1 MTSTTTVDD
10 LHERL
15 RGHLIDPD
23 DERYEDARALH
34 HGMID
39 KRPRMIAGCAN
50 VADVISA
57 VDYGREHDWR
67 IAVRGGG
74 HNGAG
79 LGSCDDGLVID
90 LSPMNG
96 VRVDPEKRTV
106 QAEGGCTHG
115 DVDHATDACGLACR
129 PGSSPRPGSAGSRS
143 AAATDISPASEA

>member
-23 DERYEDARALH
+23 DERYEDAPALH

-50 VADVISA
+50 VADVIISA

-74 HNGAG
+74 HNG
-79 LGSCDDGLVID
+79 
-90 LSPMNG
+90 
-96 VRVDPEKRTV
+96 
-106 QAEGGCTHG
+106 
-115 DVDHATDACGLACR
+115 
-129 PGSSPRPGSAGSRS
+129 PGS
-143 AAATDISPASEA
+143 AAATTGW